1 MYFRLNLKIKKPM
14 LCCCFTWIVFIELN
28 FTVALLSI
36 RENWDD
42 AFAGKVGGD
51 GGC

>member
-1 MYFRLNLKIKKPM
+1 M
-14 LCCCFTWIVFIELN
+14 LLFYVIVFIELN
-28 FTVALLSI
+28 FTVALLLI

-42 AFAGKVGGD
+42 AFAGNVGGD